1 MNVLNK
7 RMCCFTLSGICWYL
21 IPDPR
26 APKFY
31 GLFAYGKGTGD
42 GNDLRITSSYH
53 IFVLWGK
60 KEVAKYLWKR
70 ISVIMIHK

>member
-1 MNVLNK
+1 
-7 RMCCFTLSGICWYL
+7 MCCFTLSGICWYL

-26 APKFY
+26 FPKFY

-53 IFVLWGK
+53 IFVLWVK
-60 KEVAKYLWKR
+60 KEEVTFGREFL
-70 ISVIMIHK
+70 